1 MPGDVPDP
9 VLVEARRALLD
20 ALEALSG
27 HLDHIVLAYRL
38 LHLPTA
44 DLVGGMRRLLC
55 G

>member
-27 HLDHIVLAYRL
+27 HLDHIVLA
-38 LHLPTA
+38 
-44 DLVGGMRRLLC
+44 RRPPVEASPS
-55 G
+55 GTRGAQANA